1 VGPLQQDIVT
11 LVQANLARTN
21 KGVLEWLRVSYAVDR
36 KTVDVSLSRLARKGI
51 LQRVRRGV
59 YTRARCD

>member
-1 VGPLQQDIVT
+1 VGPLQREIVA

-21 KGVLEWLRVSYAVDR
+21 KGVLEWLRVSYRVDR

-59 YTRARCD
+59 YKGAA